1 MVPRM
6 VTCSA
11 MNTVELF
18 IAPGTSEQM
27 RKIAQALPPYDLLKA
42 YREARASFNTND
54 VVLVVSA
61 AQPEEGFTAMP
72 RAVYVEQAFKKW
84 SPAQRKIH
92 PLTKE
97 TAHKK
102 LKVPADTPAWW
113 LVLELPD
120 SNAVGF
126 CAIGAF
132 HHAVELSA
140 N

>member
-1 MVPRM
+1 MPG
-6 VTCSA
+6 
-11 MNTVELF
+11 MNAVELF
-18 IAPGTSEQM
+18 IAPGTDKQM
-27 RKIAQALPPYDLLKA
+27 KEAAQALPPYDLLKA
-42 YREARASFNTND
+42 YREAQTTFNTND

-61 AQPEEGFTAMP
+61 LQPEGFTAMT
-72 RAVYVEQAFKKW
+72 RSAYIEQAFRRW

-97 TAHKK
+97 TAHKA

-120 SNAVGF
+120 SHAIGF

-132 HHAVELSA
+132 HHELTP